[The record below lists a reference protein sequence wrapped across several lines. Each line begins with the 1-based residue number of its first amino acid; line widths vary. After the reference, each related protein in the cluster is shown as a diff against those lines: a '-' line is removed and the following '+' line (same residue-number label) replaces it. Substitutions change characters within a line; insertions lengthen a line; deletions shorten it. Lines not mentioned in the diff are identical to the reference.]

1 MAIVTDGLNA
11 TFLIILFADVNY
23 ISNSGVGV
31 FIRFSDLSTLASHDI
46 SLPYSNNVTSAPD
59 MMLHSS
65 KPGTY
70 IIKLSQDTN
79 EETCGEIKNQ
89 LYQLLLITSSYLV
102 FDIFPC

>member
-11 TFLIILFADVNY
+11 TFVIILFADVNY
-23 ISNSGVGV
+23 ISNSGLGV
-31 FIRFSDLSTLASHDI
+31 FIRFYDFMTKTSHEI

-79 EETCGEIKNQ
+79 EETCGETKN
-89 LYQLLLITSSYLV
+89 I
-102 FDIFPC
+102 